1 MTYNDLQK
9 IAPQDISQN
18 PFTLID
24 EDWFLLTAGNTDT
37 FNTMTASW
45 GGVGI
50 LWNKPVV
57 FCFVRP
63 ERYTYKF
70 MESNEIFTM
79 SFFNESHRNALSLCG
94 KVSGRQIDKM
104 KATGLRPFASPG
116 DSVFYEQAK
125 LMLECRKLYFSDIN
139 PEHFLSEGIKA
150 NYPKKDYHRMY
161 IGAIIS
167 CFSNSVYYPVKS

>member
-1 MTYNDLQK
+1 MTYKDLQK
-9 IAPQDISQN
+9 IEPQDIKQN

-24 EDWFLLTAGNTDT
+24 DDWFLLSAGNLHA

-63 ERYTYKF
+63 QRYTYKF
-70 MESNEIFTM
+70 MESNEFFTM
-79 SFFNESHRNALSLCG
+79 SFFEESYRDALSLCG
-94 KVSGRQIDKM
+94 KVSGRQTDKM
-104 KATGLRPFASPG
+104 KATGLKPFESPLG
-116 DSVFYEQAK
+116 SIFYEQSK
-125 LMLECRKLYFSDIN
+125 LMLECRKLYFSDII
-139 PEHFLSEGIKA
+139 PEQFMVEAINK

-161 IGAIIS
+161 IGEITS
-167 CFSNSVYYPVKS
+167 CFTNFK

>member
-1 MTYNDLQK
+1 MTYNDLRK
-9 IAPQDISQN
+9 IEPQDINQN

-24 EDWFLLTAGNTDT
+24 DDWFLLSAGDLHA

-63 ERYTYKF
+63 QRYTYKF
-70 MESNEIFTM
+70 IESNELFTM
-79 SFFNESHRNALSLCG
+79 SFFDDSHRDALSLCG
-94 KVSGRQIDKM
+94 KVSGRQTDKM
-104 KATGLRPFASPG
+104 KATGLTPMESPKG
-116 DSVFYEQAK
+116 SVFYEQAK
-125 LMLECRKLYFSDIN
+125 LMLECRKLYYSDII
-139 PEHFLSEGIKA
+139 PENFMIEGINS

-161 IGAIIS
+161 IGEITS
-167 CFSNSVYYPVKS
+167 CFTNLK

>member
-1 MTYNDLQK
+1 MTYNDLHL
-9 IAPQDISQN
+9 IEPREITQN
-18 PFTLID
+18 PFSLID
-24 EDWFLLTAGNTDT
+24 DDWFLLSAGNINS

-63 ERYTYKF
+63 QRYTYKF
-70 MESNEIFTM
+70 MEANELFTV
-79 SFFNESHRNALSLCG
+79 SFFDESHRDALNVCG
-94 KVSGRQIDKM
+94 KVSGRQADKM
-104 KATGLRPFASPG
+104 KSTGLKPIESPG
-116 DSVFYEQAK
+116 GSIFYEQAK

-139 PEHFLSEGIKA
+139 PEHFLFEGIHA

-161 IGAIIS
+161 VGEIIS
-167 CFSNSVYYPVKS
+167 SFDNFK

>member
-9 IAPQDISQN
+9 INPEEINRN

-24 EDWFLLTAGNTDT
+24 NDWFLLTAGNIDF

-63 ERYTYKF
+63 QRYTYEF
-70 MESNEIFTM
+70 MEKNECFTM
-79 SFFNESHRNALSLCG
+79 SFFDESLRPALNLCG
-94 KVSGRQIDKM
+94 KRSGRAVNKM
-104 KATGLRPFASPG
+104 EATGLKPFESPLK
-116 DSVFYEQAK
+116 SIFYEQSV
-125 LMLECRKLYFSDIN
+125 LMIECRKLYFSDID
-139 PEHFLSEGIKA
+139 PEHFLVKGIDA

-161 IGAIIS
+161 IGEITS
-167 CFSNSVYYPVKS
+167 CFKK